1 MIGIINYNAGN
12 LQSVCNTLDQM
23 GVEYM
28 VSENPKDFETPE
40 ITKIIFPGVGHAK
53 SCMTELKKRK
63 FDIFLKNTQKPVLG
77 ICVGMQLLF
86 EYSEEGDDSGEN
98 TQCLGIIKG
107 SVKKFKISD
116 VKIIP
121 HMGWN
126 EVSKIS
132 YKHWIFDGIDDY
144 SDFYFVHSYYCF
156 PENRVDILGMTDYE
170 QFSFCSAVH
179 YQNFIGVQFH
189 PEKSSMVGKKILE
202 NFIK

>member
-23 GVEYM
+23 GVAYL
-28 VSENPKDFETPE
+28 VSENPEDFETSE

-53 SCMTELKKRK
+53 SCMNELQKRK

-86 EYSEEGDDSGEN
+86 EYSEESDAVGKRTE
-98 TQCLGIIKG
+98 CLGIIKG
-107 SVKKFKISD
+107 AVKKFPIEE
-116 VKIIP
+116 VGIIP

-132 YKHWIFDGIDDY
+132 YTHWIFDGIEDY

-170 QFSFCSAVH
+170 QLSFCSAVQ
-179 YQNFIGVQFH
+179 YKNFIGVQFH
-189 PEKSSMVGKKILE
+189 PEKSSTVGKQILK
-202 NFIK
+202 NFIQ

>member
-23 GVEYM
+23 NIEYL
-28 VSENPKDFETPE
+28 VSENPKDFENDT

-53 SCMTELKKRK
+53 SCMAELQKRK

-86 EYSEEGDDSGEN
+86 EYSQEGE
-98 TQCLGIIKG
+98 TECLGLIKG
-107 SVKKFKISD
+107 TVKKFKESD

-126 EVSKIS
+126 EVSVIAQ
-132 YKHWIFDGIDDY
+132 KHWLFEGINDY

-156 PENRVDILGMTDYE
+156 PEERVNILGMTDYE
-170 QFSFCSAVH
+170 QFSFCSVV
-179 YQNFIGVQFH
+179 QNENYIGVQFH
-189 PEKSSMVGKKILE
+189 PEKSSGFGKKILE
-202 NFIK
+202 NFVK

>member
-23 GVEYM
+23 GVKYK
-28 VSENPKDFETPE
+28 VSENPEDFETPE

-53 SCMTELKKRK
+53 SCMAELKKRK

-86 EYSEEGDDSGEN
+86 EFSEEGDTE
-98 TQCLGIIKG
+98 CLGIIKG
-107 SVKKFKISD
+107 SVKKFKKSD
-116 VKIIP
+116 VSIIP

-126 EVSKIS
+126 EVSAIS
-132 YKHWIFDGIDDY
+132 QKHWLFDGISDY
-144 SDFYFVHSYYCF
+144 SDFYFVHSYFCF
-156 PENRVDILGMTDYE
+156 PENRSDILAMTDYE
-170 QFSFCSAVH
+170 QFSFCCAVQ
-179 YQNFIGVQFH
+179 YRNFIGVQFH
-189 PEKSSMVGKKILE
+189 PEKSSTFGKKILE